1 MEIGLQQ
8 ALQVT
13 TAVTTLPNID
23 PETLEDTSEEDY
35 EPEE

>member
-8 ALQVT
+8 ALHVSSI
-13 TAVTTLPNID
+13 VTTLPNID
-23 PETLEDTSEEDY
+23 PEALEETSEEDF